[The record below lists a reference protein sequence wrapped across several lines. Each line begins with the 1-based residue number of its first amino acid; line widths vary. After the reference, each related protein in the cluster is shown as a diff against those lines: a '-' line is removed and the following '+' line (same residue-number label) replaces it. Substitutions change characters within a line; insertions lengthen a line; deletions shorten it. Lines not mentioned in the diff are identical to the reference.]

1 MKNVLFIIGFLYL
14 SISTTISQNN
24 SQIEFDSLLQ
34 KANVFYKTNQDSAI
48 YYSGLA
54 YKKALKQG
62 EISLIGKAIS
72 QHATYLISKKKYQ
85 EAEKL
90 LNQNLHNKLDIS
102 KIDLGITYA
111 NLGSINSLKE
121 QRDVALENYLTA
133 LEIFE
138 EINSHDYLART
149 YLNIGIIYEN
159 EGKNKQADYF
169 YDKSLHHSNFNNNN
183 SLSVTHENV
192 KRGAEENYEINLKIS
207 FEALKSIENPSESRL
222 ASVIYHDLSK
232 NYIDNQKYLEAIE
245 MAKKAIEIKNNI
257 GYSQNL
263 DFSYFILGKSQIR
276 LNRNDEGIRNLLT
289 AIKLSEKRSLK
300 PLMYEM
306 LILGYKNKS
315 DYKNAFLYAETLSKI
330 KDSIAVFQENERIAE
345 ITSKYQVEKQANDIL
360 RLEKANQE
368 TALLLSQQT
377 RRRWQWATLSILFL
391 IVSLFLGRKLIAYIQ
406 KVKNVEYEKA
416 AIEKRVEAKYI
427 ALNNKA
433 KVYIKELDYIKSD
446 GNYLEFYSKEKKVI
460 DRNKLK
466 TVANQLPPN
475 FVQTHRSFIV
485 NKNVIESLNAT
496 SLRLQ
501 NGVEIP
507 VSRTYK
513 QNLS

>member
-1 MKNVLFIIGFLYL
+1 MRA
-14 SISTTISQNN
+14 QN
-24 SQIEFDSLLQ
+24 SPLTEIDSLLQ
-34 KANVFYKTNQDSAI
+34 KAQVFYKSNQDSAL
-48 YYSGLA
+48 YYSDLA
-54 YKKALKQG
+54 YHIAKKEHNIEL
-62 EISLIGKAIS
+62 LGKTIA
-72 QHATYLISKKKYQ
+72 QKGTYLLSKKKYQ
-85 EAEKL
+85 EAEEL
-90 LNQNLHNKLDIS
+90 LNFNLQNKEKINTIDI
-102 KIDLGITYA
+102 GITYA
-111 NLGSINSLKE
+111 NLGTIYSLKE
-121 QRDVALENYLTA
+121 QRDIALTHYLTA
-133 LEIFE
+133 IDIFE
-138 EINSHDYLART
+138 EVKDHGYLART
-149 YLNIGIIYEN
+149 YLNVGVIYEN
-159 EGKNKQADYF
+159 ESKQKQADYF
-169 YDKSLHHSNFNNNN
+169 YDKSLYYS
-183 SLSVTHENV
+183 SLDKNKGMSVTHENV
-192 KRGAEENYEINLKIS
+192 KRGAQEDFETKLKIS
-207 FEALKSIENPSESRL
+207 LEALQTIENPNQSRL
-222 ASVIYHDLSK
+222 AAVIYHDLSK
-232 NYIDNQKYLEAIE
+232 NYIENRKYEDAIE
-245 MAKKAIEIKNNI
+245 MAQKTIEVKNNI
-257 GYSQNL
+257 GYTQNI
-263 DFSYFILGKSQIR
+263 DFSYFILGKSQVR
-276 LNRNDEGIRNLLT
+276 LNRNDEGIKNLLT
-289 AIKLSEKRSLK
+289 AINLSEKRSLK

-315 DYKNAFLYAETLSKI
+315 DYKKAFQYAETLSKI
-330 KDSIAVFQENERIAE
+330 KDSIATYQENERIAE

-391 IVSLFLGRKLIAYIQ
+391 IISLFLGRKLVAYIQ
-406 KVKNVEYEKA
+406 KVKSVESEKA
-416 AIEKRVEAKYI
+416 AIEKKVEAKYI

-433 KVYIKELDYIKSD
+433 KVYIKDLDYIKSD

-485 NKNVIESLNAT
+485 NKNVIESLSAT

>member
-1 MKNVLFIIGFLYL
+1 MKKVLFIIGFLIL
-14 SISTTISQNN
+14 SESTAISQNHT
-24 SQIEFDSLLQ
+24 QIDFDSLLQ
-34 KANVFYKTNQDSAI
+34 KAKVFYKTNQDSAL

-54 YKKALKQG
+54 YKKALKLG
-62 EISLIGKAIS
+62 DVSVIGQAIA

-90 LNQNLHNKLDIS
+90 LNQNLQNKSKIN

-111 NLGSINSLKE
+111 NFGSINSLKE
-121 QRDVALENYLTA
+121 QRDIALENYLIA
-133 LEIFE
+133 LDIFE
-138 EINSHDYLART
+138 EIGSHDYLART
-149 YLNIGIIYEN
+149 YLNVGIIYEN

-169 YDKSLHHSNFNNNN
+169 YDKSLHHSNFNNN
-183 SLSVTHENV
+183 SLSVTHEDV
-192 KRGAEENYEINLKIS
+192 KRGAEENYEIKLKIC
-207 FEALKSIENPSESRL
+207 FEALKSIENQSESRL

-232 NYIDNQKYLEAIE
+232 NYIDNKKYLEAIE
-245 MAKKAIEIKNNI
+245 MTKKAIEIKNNI
-257 GYSQNL
+257 GYTQNL

-276 LNRNDEGIRNLLT
+276 LNIIDEGIRNLLT

-306 LILGYKNKS
+306 LIIGYKNKS
-315 DYKNAFLYAETLSKI
+315 DYKNAFRYAETLSKI
-330 KDSIAVFQENERIAE
+330 KDSIATFQENERIAE

-391 IVSLFLGRKLIAYIQ
+391 IISLFLGRKLVAYIQ
-406 KVKNVEYEKA
+406 KVKNVESEKA
-416 AIEKRVEAKYI
+416 AIEKKVEARHM

-433 KVYIKELDYIKSD
+433 KVYIKDLDYIKSD

-485 NKNVIESLNAT
+485 NKNVIQSLNAT